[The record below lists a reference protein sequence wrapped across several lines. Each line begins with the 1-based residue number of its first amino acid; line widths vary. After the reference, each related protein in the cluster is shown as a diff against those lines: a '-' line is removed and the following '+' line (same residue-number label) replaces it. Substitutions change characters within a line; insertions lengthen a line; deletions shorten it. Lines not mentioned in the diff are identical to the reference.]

1 MEEIIAINFGKSIT
15 IGYDV
20 NGEKTIIRDKEKI
33 NG

>member
-1 MEEIIAINFGKSIT
+1 MEEIIAINLGKSIT